1 MLTPEDLGPTD
12 GDLIEPPPV
21 GPTQGGGG
29 APTPTAALSAPDYP
43 RHTFY
48 GGKDGPTEFS
58 FGPGQV
64 PAGCERR
71 GPSEGGAYRGRS
83 PRQDAQ
89 GRLPRVRRGQAYG
102 VPGERIR

>member
-1 MLTPEDLGPTD
+1 MGFRKDW
-12 GDLIEPPPV
+12 
-21 GPTQGGGG
+21 
-29 APTPTAALSAPDYP
+29 
-43 RHTFY
+43 Y

-64 PAGCERR
+64 PAGCERL
-71 GPSEGGAYRGRS
+71 GPAEGGTYRGRS

-102 VPGERIR
+102 IPGERIR